1 MKYSK
6 ILLAA
11 LSISLLTACANTEK
25 VNEKTENIEE
35 VASISE
41 EETKE
46 NKDIE
51 DTKEAREK
59 TDQEDDNSVEEKN
72 EDKKEET
79 GDKDDKEDK
88 EESDLITAS
97 DFDVLKGDLMDISDE
112 EPSSLGLEKSDKNPK
127 ELVDG
132 FFDEKLENLLFT
144 NYLVVGNDSEQSA
157 QKFYGGV
164 EYEDE
169 KLFSGHFASLEYDNN
184 GLKSIDELLITNN
197 PDSEYQFYNFD
208 QDGSPKGTDT
218 DQDYAEISLNPEIY
232 SLMTHVNAIADKLE
246 AYEDSNGHTHLYY
259 KTDELGE
266 LLELFRDDYNIKA
279 DGSGQGDFE
288 EKIVIS
294 YLDEDNL
301 PDRVVMTIG
310 NGQLKMIVNT
320 LFTDYNE
327 VDDSMFEPVSII
339 DDSERTQISEAAS
352 DGPMDKDAVK
362 SIASKISSKN
372 ENKKTP
378 ENFLNLIE
386 KAKFQN
392 IFLTDSEGDS
402 LEDVDKYLKGYYE
415 KEIINIKEDDVI
427 AVHRYDKFEDA
438 DVGQTYDLDITLN
451 FFEEK
456 LSLASLTPAF
466 YNVMPNEVIN
476 DEDVETLKTIT
487 DVDRSPAKP
496 LSLAYMPID
505 DKAGI
510 EIMIPSQ
517 DKDGNAK
524 ANYLFYIEND
534 LVYHTDI
541 PFDQASQDFAT
552 AAHSM
557 FRSFVE
563 MKMGEKTN

>member
-51 DTKEAREK
+51 DTKESQEK
-59 TDQEDDNSVEEKN
+59 TDQEDDNSVEEKD

-79 GDKDDKEDK
+79 DDKENK
-88 EESDLITAS
+88 ETSDLITAS

-112 EPSSLGLEKSDKNPK
+112 EPSSLGLEKSDKDPK
-127 ELVDG
+127 DLIDG

-164 EYEDE
+164 EYENE
-169 KLFSGHFASLEYDNN
+169 KLFSGHFASLKYDNN

-197 PDSEYQFYNFD
+197 PNSEYQFYNFD
-208 QDGSPKGTDT
+208 QDGSPKGSDT
-218 DQDYAEISLNPEIY
+218 DQDYADISLNPEIY
-232 SLMTHVNAIADKLE
+232 SLMGHVKEISNKLE
-246 AYEDSNGHTHLYY
+246 AYEDGNTHLYY

-266 LLELFRDDYNIKA
+266 LLELFRDDYNMKA
-279 DGSGQGDFE
+279 DESNQGDFE

-294 YLDEDNL
+294 YLDDDNL
-301 PDRVVMTIG
+301 PDRLVMTIG
-310 NGQLKMIVNT
+310 NEHLKMIINT

-327 VDDSMFEPVSII
+327 VDESMFEPVSII
-339 DDSERTQISEAAS
+339 DDSERMELSEVVS
-352 DGPMDKDAVK
+352 NGSIDKEAIK
-362 SIASKISSKN
+362 SIAYKISSKN
-372 ENKKTP
+372 ENKQP
-378 ENFLNLIE
+378 VENFLNLLE
-386 KAKFQN
+386 NAKFQN
-392 IFLTDSEGDS
+392 IFLADSEGDS
-402 LEDVDKYLKGYYE
+402 LEETEKYLKGFYD
-415 KEIINIKEDDVI
+415 KEIVDVKDNDVI
-427 AVHRYDKFEDA
+427 AVYRYDKFEDE
-438 DVGQTYDLDITLN
+438 DVGKTYDLDITLN

-456 LSLASLTPAF
+456 LSLASLSAAF

-487 DVDRSPAKP
+487 DLDRSPAKP
-496 LSLAYMPID
+496 LSIAYMPID

-517 DKDGNAK
+517 DKDGNVK